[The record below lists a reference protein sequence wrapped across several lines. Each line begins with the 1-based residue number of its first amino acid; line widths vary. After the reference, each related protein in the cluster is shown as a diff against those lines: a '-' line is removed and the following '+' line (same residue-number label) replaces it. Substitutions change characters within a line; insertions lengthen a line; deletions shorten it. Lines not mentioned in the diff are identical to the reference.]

1 MRMEKGNNNT
11 LSTQN
16 SQKKLGDC
24 YFFKCLLLWC
34 CGLMLKKCKI
44 IVEFEVELILLS
56 FLKTFSLLQGFRD
69 RVVKSWKNK
78 RGKSLSRYKYNS
90 KADTNWSIALQ
101 QLQTLLPKKEGVEDK
116 PKIGNRDEL
125 QAKRGLQ
132 QNYDATEHVNQHKST
147 PSAYI

>member
-24 YFFKCLLLWC
+24 YLFKRLLLWC

-56 FLKTFSLLQGFRD
+56 FFKDFQPPTRLSGQSGKVLEKQTRKISQSLQ
-69 RVVKSWKNK
+69 V
-78 RGKSLSRYKYNS
+78 
-90 KADTNWSIALQ
+90 
-101 QLQTLLPKKEGVEDK
+101 
-116 PKIGNRDEL
+116 
-125 QAKRGLQ
+125 
-132 QNYDATEHVNQHKST
+132 
-147 PSAYI
+147 